1 MKNFLMTMVF
11 AALLTVASFAQ
22 TAAEKELLDFN
33 SAYEKAQIA
42 RDAAF
47 FEAALADDYIFS
59 GPGGEIEDK
68 AKAIAFIRTE
78 KEKPTFEMISM
89 KSDNVKARV
98 IGNTGIITGNWTF
111 VSKPAGDTLA
121 EPHTDRGRYT
131 SILEKRGG
139 KWVVIAEHVSE
150 APHDRK
156 LMEQE
161 VLKASAAY
169 TDVMRRRDKA
179 GFERMLHETYTYT
192 NERGD
197 VRTKAEDI
205 ARSTSGDTAMELME
219 VTDQKVRI
227 IGNGAAVETG
237 KFRAKG
243 TQKGQAFDENG
254 RYTTTWIWR
263 DGRWQVAADHTSNF
277 PAAK

>member
-1 MKNFLMTMVF
+1 MKNILMTLAF
-11 AALLTVASFAQ
+11 TALLTVSTLAQ

-33 SAYEKAQIA
+33 AAYEKAQMA

-47 FEAALADDYIFS
+47 FETALADDYIFS
-59 GPGGEIEDK
+59 GPGGETEDK
-68 AKAIAFIRTE
+68 AKAIAYIRSE
-78 KEKPTFEMISM
+78 KEKPTYEMISM

-98 IGNTGIITGNWTF
+98 IGNTGILTGNWTF
-111 VSKPAGDTLA
+111 VSKPAGDTKA

-139 KWVVIAEHVSE
+139 KWVVVTEHVSE
-150 APHDRK
+150 AQHDRK

-161 VLKASAAY
+161 VLKASSAY

-205 ARSTSGDTAMELME
+205 AMSTSGDMTMELME
-219 VTDQKVRI
+219 ASDQKVRI
-227 IGNGAAVETG
+227 ISNGSAVETG
-237 KFRAKG
+237 KFRVKG
-243 TQKGQAFDENG
+243 THKGQAFDETG

-263 DGRWQVAADHTSNF
+263 GGRWQVAADHTSNF